1 MLDDDDDDD
10 DEDDDDDDFLFFFT
24 GLMPSVHVCSTT
36 QVDVCKRVIHLYRS
50 VVLEVPMEP
59 STW

>member
-1 MLDDDDDDD
+1 MLDGDDDDDDD
-10 DEDDDDDDFLFFFT
+10 DDNFYFFT
-24 GLMPSVHVCSTT
+24 GLMPSVHVFFTT